1 MHPVLHNDHKTMLSS
16 QLFWR
21 IGSVV
26 AVLTAA
32 AGLLFAGLLS
42 AHYRSVLNEAAY
54 DRLGDDAALIVSTL
68 KASDRLETSLA
79 SGALPADE
87 LTLPDNTLEVRLL
100 THVAAED
107 LPDREIRDAL
117 TRGSGRSVRTAENG
131 GKRLHLALRIGTEQ
145 APQGIIGV
153 SRPKPSG
160 AGRMMVADARTWI
173 AAALILG
180 LGLWLTKRIVQR
192 SVGPLESL
200 TASARQIA
208 AGESPQA
215 APTHVRN
222 EIGTLAKAFESMN
235 RQLTGR
241 ITDLQSQRLKLQ
253 HNNEQLETVLGAMVE
268 GVIAVDD
275 QERII
280 LANAAAFRLLE
291 LTPSAM
297 VGRPIWEVLRQPRL
311 DELIRRS
318 LKGEA
323 PERLEIPVARAQ
335 TTISAAVSRLPGEPC
350 PGAVLVLHDV
360 TELRRLEQLRREFV
374 ANVSHELKTPLSS
387 IAAYTETLLDGA
399 MDDPEHNR
407 EFLKRIDEQTERLQT
422 LIVELLSLA
431 RMEAQEAATELEPVD
446 ALTIIGDSVDAH
458 QAVADANRIRLEFL
472 SEMPPT
478 PVLANPE
485 GVQTIIDNLLDNAIN
500 YTPEGG
506 SVTVCSVA
514 DGEWLC
520 IDVADT
526 GVGIAKEHQARVF
539 ERFFRI
545 DKARSRELGGT
556 GLGLSIVKHLCQTY
570 GGSVSVASQIGQGS
584 TFTVRL
590 KRVASAAE
598 ATANPRF
605 SVPFA

>member
-1 MHPVLHNDHKTMLSS
+1 MLAS

-21 IGSVV
+21 IGSVI

-32 AGLLFAGLLS
+32 AGLLFAGVLS
-42 AHYRSVLNEAAY
+42 AHYRSELNEAAY
-54 DRLGDDAALIVSTL
+54 ARLGDDATLIVSMLTAGNQL
-68 KASDRLETSLA
+68 VASLA
-79 SGALPADE
+79 SGRLPENQLILSDDA
-87 LTLPDNTLEVRLL
+87 LEVRLL
-100 THVAAED
+100 TLAAAEE
-107 LPDREIRDAL
+107 LPDREIREAL
-117 TRGSGRSVRTAENG
+117 TRGFGRSVRTEENG
-131 GKRLHLALRIGTEQ
+131 ERRLHLAQRIGTAQ
-145 APQGIIGV
+145 APLGIIAV
-153 SRPKPSG
+153 SRPRPSG
-160 AGRMMVADARTWI
+160 AGRMMLADARTWLG
-173 AAALILG
+173 AALMLG
-180 LGLWLTKRIVQR
+180 LGLWLTHWIVKRSI
-192 SVGPLESL
+192 GPLESL
-200 TASARQIA
+200 TATARQFA

-222 EIGTLAKAFESMN
+222 EIGTLAKAFESIN
-235 RQLTGR
+235 RQLSGR

-253 HNNEQLETVLGAMVE
+253 HNNEQLETVLGSMVE

-291 LTPSAM
+291 LTPTAM

-318 LKGEA
+318 LKGES

-335 TTISAAVSRLPGEPC
+335 STISAAVSRLPGDPC

-360 TELRRLEQLRREFV
+360 TDLRRLEQLRREFV

-431 RMEAQEAATELEPVD
+431 RMEAQEAAAELEPVD
-446 ALTIIGDSVDAH
+446 ALTIIADSVDAH
-458 QAVADANRIRLEFL
+458 QAVADAKRIRLEFL

-478 PVLANPE
+478 PVLANAE

-506 SVTVCSVA
+506 SVTVRSVA

-526 GVGIAKEHQARVF
+526 GMGIAREHQARVF

-556 GLGLSIVKHLCQTY
+556 GLGLSIVKHICQAY

-590 KRVASAAE
+590 KRVNLVTE
-598 ATANPRF
+598 TRPEPQH
-605 SVPFA
+605 SVPTE